1 MVIAVSQLDVLRTT
15 TLAHSRPSLGRFS
28 WQGGRVGGAGTF
40 LRLCERVRDGRC
52 LCGVSSF
59 SLAEGMLPAK
69 IFTEFVAMCGR
80 ESLFVFGRESLFV
93 FGRESLF
100 VFVQHLKRS
109 PLYVKERGGS
119 LVEAIDQGLIY
130 WARAKK
136 FFDCLMF

>member
-1 MVIAVSQLDVLRTT
+1 
-15 TLAHSRPSLGRFS
+15 
-28 WQGGRVGGAGTF
+28 VGGAGTF

-80 ESLFVFGRESLFV
+80 ESLFVF
-93 FGRESLF
+93 
-100 VFVQHLKRS
+100 VQHLKRS

>member
-80 ESLFVFGRESLFV
+80 ESLFVV
-93 FGRESLF
+93 
-100 VFVQHLKRS
+100 VQHLKRS